1 MSTDAANARPPRKR
15 AKHTRSKLGCGVCR
29 IRRVRCDRTRPACER
44 CTKTGRQCD
53 GYAVKES
60 NDTAPLAQREA
71 STSPPLS
78 ASAGSLVL
86 SKDTLLSEQGCRALD
101 YFRNKTAP
109 ELCGFFES
117 DLWSTLILQI
127 SRREPCVRQMVVA
140 LSSLH
145 ESFHTAHTEPIYPS
159 STLTLRQRAIGEYGI
174 GIGLLNKHIATQG
187 WANLEI
193 TLLCS
198 ILCVTF
204 EWLRGDYSAALTHLK
219 SSLLVMS
226 QWAEGKQ
233 PLVNGTSVSS
243 PGGYMIRTQL
253 GPLWTSLVLQA
264 RTMVQDLPCHMPLP
278 EEEETSEPFT
288 SLQQARKALDILLA
302 YVVPDSVSR
311 KMERSLR
318 YAKSLN
324 LERRLAEW
332 LQNFEAFLSTQDAEE
347 RESPR
352 VTIMKLWHHTA
363 HMIFIASFSDD
374 EVYFDAFVEDFTN
387 IVNKAGE
394 LLSSTATQ
402 QFSVDIGT
410 VPLLYYVALK
420 CRHPLVRRR
429 AVSILTAAPRRE
441 AVWDSIG
448 ASLVVEEVIRVE
460 EEGLGQV
467 CTQFD
472 IPSSSR
478 VYHMDIVTDVE
489 HRRIWIK
496 TLKQGSSSWSEEK
509 VLTW

>member
-60 NDTAPLAQREA
+60 NDTAPLVPREA

-78 ASAGSLVL
+78 ASAGSLAL
-86 SKDTLLSEQGCRALD
+86 SRDLLLSEQGCRALD

-117 DLWSTLILQI
+117 DLWGTLILQI

-145 ESFHTAHTEPIYPS
+145 ESFHTAHTESNYPS
-159 STLTLRQRAIGEYGI
+159 STLTLRQRAIGEYGV
-174 GIGLLNKHIATQG
+174 GIGLLNKHITTQG

-204 EWLRGDYSAALTHLK
+204 EWLRGDYSAAQTHLR

-233 PLVNGTSVSS
+233 PLINGTSVSS

-264 RTMVQDLPCHMPLP
+264 RTMIQDLPCHMPLP
-278 EEEETSEPFT
+278 AEETSEPFT

-311 KMERSLR
+311 KLERSLR
-318 YAKSLN
+318 YSKSLN

-332 LQNFEAFLSTQDAEE
+332 LQNFDAFLLTQDVEE
-347 RESPR
+347 QESPR

-374 EVYFDAFVEDFTN
+374 EIYFDSFVDDFTN

-394 LLSSTATQ
+394 LLSSTATT

-448 ASLVVEEVIRVE
+448 AALVVEEVIRVE

-467 CTQFD
+467 FTQFD
-472 IPSSSR
+472 IPGSSR
-478 VYHMDIVTDVE
+478 VCNMDIVTDVE
-489 HRRIWIK
+489 HRRIWMK
-496 TLKQGSSSWSEEK
+496 TLKQGSCDWSEEK
-509 VLTW
+509 ALTW

>member
-1 MSTDAANARPPRKR
+1 MLTDAANARPPRKR

-53 GYAVKES
+53 GYIVKES
-60 NDTAPLAQREA
+60 KDEAPLAQIEA

-86 SKDTLLSEQGCRALD
+86 SRDPLSSQQGYRALD
-101 YFRNKTAP
+101 YFRSKTAP

-117 DLWSTLILQI
+117 DLWSILILQI
-127 SRREPCVRQMVVA
+127 SRREACVRQMVIA

-145 ESFHTAHTEPIYPS
+145 ESFHTAHAELSYPP
-159 STLTLRQRAIGEYGI
+159 STLTLRQRAIGEYGV
-174 GIGLLNKHIATQG
+174 GIRLLNKHITTQG

-204 EWLRGDYSAALTHLK
+204 EWLRGDYDAAQTHLK

-233 PLVNGTSVSS
+233 PLVNGTSISS

-253 GPLWTSLVLQA
+253 GPIWTSLVLQA

-278 EEEETSEPFT
+278 EEESEEPFT

-302 YVVPDSVSR
+302 YVVPESVSR
-311 KMERSLR
+311 KLARSLR
-318 YAKSLN
+318 YSKSLD

-332 LQNFEAFLSTQDAEE
+332 LQKFEAFLSTQDVDEQ
-347 RESPR
+347 ESPR

-374 EVYFDAFVEDFTN
+374 EAYFDAFVEDFTN
-387 IVNKAGE
+387 IVNQAGE
-394 LLSSTATQ
+394 LLSSTATS

-429 AVSILTAAPRRE
+429 AVTILTAAPRRE

-448 ASLVVEEVIRVE
+448 ASLVVEEVIRAE

-472 IPSSSR
+472 IPSSAR
-478 VYHMDIVTDVE
+478 VCNMDIVTDVE

-496 TLKQGSSSWSEEK
+496 TMKQGSCSWSEEK